1 MKKRVNHEGTRP
13 RAMIKQFLKHGAA
26 GINYS
31 SNVAKAINFIGR
43 RPGYGSSVTVTAA
56 LLQPVVSYA
65 SCSSRARANTLL
77 TWPFARQRGKLRK
90 SGCCSAVFLLFSLIR
105 ALDRALI
112 G

>member
-1 MKKRVNHEGTRP
+1 MKKRVNHEGTWP

-56 LLQPVVSYA
+56 LLQPVSYLMP
-65 SCSSRARANTLL
+65 RVPRGLGL
-77 TWPFARQRGKLRK
+77 TPY
-90 SGCCSAVFLLFSLIR
+90 
-105 ALDRALI
+105 
-112 G
+112 